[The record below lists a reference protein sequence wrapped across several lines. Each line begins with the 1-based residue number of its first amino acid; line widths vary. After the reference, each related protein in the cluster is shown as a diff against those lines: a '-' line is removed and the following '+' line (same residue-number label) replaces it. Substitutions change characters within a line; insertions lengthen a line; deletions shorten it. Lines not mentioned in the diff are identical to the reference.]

1 MSREQMT
8 AVTQKQGQ
16 SATLAS
22 RRYKKKSGFVESW
35 NRLKTNPGAMFGL
48 IVLIIMVL
56 LMIYSFLFITKDDV
70 MAINSGNRFKPPSA
84 QHPFGTDSMGRD
96 LFKRT
101 IYGTRYSLT
110 VGFFSVAFGF
120 IVGVFFGTIAGY
132 FGGWVEEIIM
142 RVSDVM
148 ASIPGM
154 LLGMVI
160 VAVLGPSFLNLLIAI
175 GISNIS
181 GFVRMARA
189 SVLSVKGSEFVEAA
203 RAIGMSEMRIAFSQV
218 LPNSLS
224 PLIVTATARIATS
237 VLAAA
242 GLSFIGFGVPVP
254 LPEWGALISDGRNYL
269 SLAPHLTLFPGIFI
283 MLVTFACSLLGDGLR
298 DALDP
303 KLKQ

>member
-1 MSREQMT
+1 MSRDQTTVDSRKE
-8 AVTQKQGQ
+8 VQ

-48 IVLIIMVL
+48 IVIIVMVL
-56 LMIYSFLFITKDDV
+56 LMVYSFIFISGEDV
-70 MAINSGNRFKPPSA
+70 MTINSANRFKPPSA
-84 QHPFGTDSMGRD
+84 EHLFGTDSMGRD

-101 IYGTRYSLT
+101 IYGTRYSLA
-110 VGFFSVAFGF
+110 VGFFSVAIGF

-132 FGGWVEEIIM
+132 FGGWIEEIVM

-160 VAVLGPSFLNLLIAI
+160 VAVLGPSLLNLLIAI

-189 SVLSVKGSEFVEAA
+189 SVLSVKGSEFVESA

-254 LPEWGALISDGRNYL
+254 LPEWGALISDGRSYL
-269 SLAPHLTLFPGIFI
+269 GLAPHLTLFPGIFI